1 MSNDTFHH
9 FGGRRQEIQNWTLPF
24 IENISFWTSAKC
36 RHSENVGKCW
46 YSKKMFSVD
55 FASIWFQRTCWLRY
69 VFFVFFCKID
79 FQIFSK
85 ELGHVNRFSKWLC
98 ALMTKVAEAA
108 KCGRG
113 CWLSRVCSIFNY
125 LNQPYFVFLYWYL
138 CICVFVHVYI
148 CIWGR
153 VCWLSRVCLLN
164 FQLPKPI
171 LPPRYSMER

>member
-1 MSNDTFHH
+1 
-9 FGGRRQEIQNWTLPF
+9 
-24 IENISFWTSAKC
+24 
-36 RHSENVGKCW
+36 
-46 YSKKMFSVD
+46 MFSVD
-55 FASIWFQRTCWLRY
+55 FASIWLQRTCWLRY

-148 CIWGR
+148 CIWGK
-153 VCWLSRVCLLN
+153 VCWLSRVCSIFNYLNQSCPPGTQWNGKILNCPWILNIEESKILRNLYSGSQTLIDHLLE
-164 FQLPKPI
+164 KRWYI
-171 LPPRYSMER
+171 

>member
-1 MSNDTFHH
+1 MILFTTLGDDVRKSKTGPCLLLKIYHSGQMSA
-9 FGGRRQEIQNWTLPF
+9 
-24 IENISFWTSAKC
+24 FW
-36 RHSENVGKCW
+36 KCW
-46 YSKKMFSVD
+46 KMLTFQKMFSVD
-55 FASIWFQRTCWLRY
+55 FSPIWLQRTCWLRY

-148 CIWGR
+148 CIWGM

>member
-55 FASIWFQRTCWLRY
+55 FASIWLQRTCWLRY

-125 LNQPYFVFLYWYL
+125 LNQSCPPGTQWNGKILNCPWILNIEESKILRNLYSGSQTLIDHLLEKRWY
-138 CICVFVHVYI
+138 I
-148 CIWGR
+148 
-153 VCWLSRVCLLN
+153 
-164 FQLPKPI
+164 
-171 LPPRYSMER
+171 

>member
-1 MSNDTFHH
+1 MILFT
-9 FGGRRQEIQNWTLPF
+9 TLGDDVRKSKTGPCLLLK
-24 IENISFWTSAKC
+24 IYNSGPRPNVGILKML
-36 RHSENVGKCW
+36 ENVDIP
-46 YSKKMFSVD
+46 KKNSVD
-55 FASIWFQRTCWLRY
+55 FASIWLQRTCWLRY

-148 CIWGR
+148 CIWGK